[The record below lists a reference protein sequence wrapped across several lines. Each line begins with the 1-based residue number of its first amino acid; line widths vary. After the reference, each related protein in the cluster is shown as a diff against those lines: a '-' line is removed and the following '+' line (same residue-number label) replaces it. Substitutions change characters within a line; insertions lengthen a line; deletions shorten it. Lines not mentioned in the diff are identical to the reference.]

1 MSAEVPFLRSRTGFS
16 SSALS
21 PGSHGSGERAP
32 PSGIVTSLGERKLA
46 SFPESG
52 KRIADGGPGGTL
64 ERWRPSM
71 FYTRKQDQS

>member
-1 MSAEVPFLRSRTGFS
+1 MLWRGV
-16 SSALS
+16 SALWGLWS
-21 PGSHGSGERAP
+21 FKQRAP
-32 PSGIVTSLGERKLA
+32 LVPGVLVGGIVTSLGERKLA